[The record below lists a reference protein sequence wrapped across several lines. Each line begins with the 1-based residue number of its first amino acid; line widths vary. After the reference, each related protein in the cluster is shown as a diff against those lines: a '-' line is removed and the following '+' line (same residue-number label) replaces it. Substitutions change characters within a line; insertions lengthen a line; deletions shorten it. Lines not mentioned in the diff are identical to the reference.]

1 MKVHLTR
8 KLMHGG
14 VAEQFEFAT
23 DLSGES
29 FGISTISRGNHSG
42 RIALPGSF
50 AVSYLYG
57 FAALGPRDIMP
68 GFSSDESSSLAGF
81 HLDSARTLRR

>member
-1 MKVHLTR
+1 MRDSFAV
-8 KLMHGG
+8 
-14 VAEQFEFAT
+14 QFEFAT
-23 DLSGES
+23 DRSDES
-29 FGISTISRGNHSG
+29 FRLLTIPRGHHSD
-42 RIALPGSF
+42 RTTLLGSF
-50 AVSYLYG
+50 AVGYLYG